1 MADVEIK
8 SGSSGFKIPYC
19 FCGFFF
25 SIFVWMDC
33 PNIFAA
39 AGVLARQQVGWLPE
53 AVVEEEGEAGVY
65 LCGPF
70 VVRYL

>member
-1 MADVEIK
+1 
-8 SGSSGFKIPYC
+8 
-19 FCGFFF
+19 
-25 SIFVWMDC
+25 MDC